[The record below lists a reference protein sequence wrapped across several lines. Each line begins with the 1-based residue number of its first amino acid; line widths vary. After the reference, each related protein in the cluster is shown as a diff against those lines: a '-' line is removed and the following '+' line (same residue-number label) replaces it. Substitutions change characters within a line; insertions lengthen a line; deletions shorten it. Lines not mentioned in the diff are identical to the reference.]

1 MGLPVDQLIVLE
13 GIPASKQAEGSY
25 MKHNIIITK
34 LTMLLV
40 LCITYRMQG
49 ELRN

>member
-25 MKHNIIITK
+25 MKHNIIIK
-34 LTMLLV
+34 VNYAASIMYY
-40 LCITYRMQG
+40 ISNAR
-49 ELRN
+49 